1 MTDSKIVGDAMN
13 WTALLN
19 SGRLGHRPAK
29 QESGRNAFLRDHDKI
44 IFSGAF
50 RRLARKTQ
58 VHPLATNDHVHN
70 RMTHSLEVSCVGRTL
85 GIRVGE
91 ALHARGLLPK
101 GIEDTD
107 LGDIVQSACLA
118 HDIGNPPFGHTG
130 ERAIRA
136 WFEEQG
142 QSLLQ
147 GFDAN
152 QRADLEWFEGN
163 AQGFRILTKSEYHQY
178 DDGMRLTYATLATFL
193 KYPWLSGVARA
204 GKTPR
209 PDKYST
215 FSAERDALFEV
226 GTATGLL
233 REGDGALS
241 SCQFARHPLAYLVE
255 AADDFC
261 YCVIDLEDGLEMD
274 LLRWDEVQALLAPAL
289 PRSAEVKH
297 LLQSNLRPG
306 RKAALLRG
314 QVIEF
319 LIDAGVRAFMQY
331 HDVLLRGTLHAETG
345 CADLISLCDK
355 PARELVEGAKQLAKT
370 RVFEHPRK
378 VELEIGAF
386 QVIGTLLDH
395 LVEAALSLAT
405 ENSRSFRHQR
415 LIHLIGEHTFPP
427 QLFASGN
434 SGARNSDWD
443 ETERRYQCIMRA
455 VDFLAGM
462 TDNYATYLAK
472 QFNGLAES
480 RY

>member
-1 MTDSKIVGDAMN
+1 MDGVVMDWA
-13 WTALLN
+13 ALLN
-19 SGRLGHRPAK
+19 SKRLGQRPAK

-91 ALHARGLLPK
+91 ALHARGLLPP

-136 WFEEQG
+136 WFQERG
-142 QSLLQ
+142 DKFLH
-147 GFDAN
+147 GFN
-152 QRADLEWFEGN
+152 EHQRADLEWFEGN

-193 KYPWLSGVARA
+193 KYPWLSGIARA
-204 GKTPR
+204 GKTAR
-209 PDKYST
+209 NDKYSA
-215 FSAERDALFEV
+215 FAAERDALLEV
-226 GTATGLL
+226 CNATGM
-233 REGDGALS
+233 RQRDDNHFS
-241 SCQFARHPLAYLVE
+241 RHPLAYLVE

-261 YCVIDLEDGLEMD
+261 YGVIDLEDGLEMD
-274 LLRWDEVQALLAPAL
+274 LLRWDEVHALLAPAL
-289 PRSAEVKH
+289 PRNAETR
-297 LLQSNLRPG
+297 LLLRSDLRPG

-319 LIDAGVRAFMQY
+319 LIDAGVRAFMDN
-331 HDVLLRGTLHAETG
+331 HDALLRGDLPG
-345 CADLISLCDK
+345 DLISLCDK

-395 LVEAALSLAT
+395 IIESALALASGELT
-405 ENSRSFRHQR
+405 NFRHQR
-415 LIHLIGEHTFPP
+415 LIHLIGERSFPP
-427 QLFASGN
+427 ELFELSLPKGTPPW
-434 SGARNSDWD
+434 S

>member
-1 MTDSKIVGDAMN
+1 MPNAMD
-13 WTALLN
+13 WSALLN
-19 SGRLGHRPAK
+19 GNRLGHRPAK
-29 QESGRNAFLRDHDKI
+29 QESGRNAFLRDHDKV

-91 ALHARGLLPK
+91 ALHARGLLPT

-107 LGDIVQSACLA
+107 LGDIVQAACLA

-136 WFEEQG
+136 WFLESG
-142 QSLLQ
+142 QRFLT
-147 GFDAN
+147 GFN
-152 QRADLEWFEGN
+152 TSQRADLEWFEGN

-178 DDGMRLTYATLATFL
+178 EDGMRLTYATLATFM
-193 KYPWLSGVARA
+193 KYPWLSGVARS
-204 GKTPR
+204 GVTPR
-209 PDKYST
+209 PDKYSA
-215 FSAERDALFEV
+215 FSAERAALIEV
-226 GTATGLL
+226 GEAAGLL
-233 REGDGALS
+233 RLGDD
-241 SCQFARHPLAYLVE
+241 QFCRHPLAYLVE

-274 LLRWDEVQALLAPAL
+274 LLRWEEVQALLAPAL
-289 PRSAEVKH
+289 HGADSHH
-297 LLQSNLRPG
+297 LLHSDLRPG

-319 LIDAGVRAFMQY
+319 LIDAGVRAFMQH
-331 HDVLLRGTLHAETG
+331 HDALLRGELTT
-345 CADLISLCDK
+345 DLISLCDA
-355 PARELVEGAKQLAKT
+355 PARELVEGAKLLAKT

-395 LVEAALSLAT
+395 LIEAALSLAS
-405 ENSRSFRHQR
+405 NDVASFRHQR

-427 QLFASGN
+427 QLF
-434 SGARNSDWD
+434 SDPKHGWSD
-443 ETERRYQCIMRA
+443 IERRYQCIMRA

>member
-1 MTDSKIVGDAMN
+1 MN
-13 WTALLN
+13 WRDLLN
-19 SGRLGHRPAK
+19 SNRLGHRPAK
-29 QESGRNAFLRDHDKI
+29 NESGRNAFLRDHDKI

-91 ALHARGLLPK
+91 VLHAQKLLPK
-101 GIEDTD
+101 GVDDTD

-136 WFEEQG
+136 WFREQG
-142 QSLLQ
+142 QAFLAD
-147 GFDAN
+147 FDAH

-193 KYPWLSGVARA
+193 KYPWLSGIARSGA
-204 GKTPR
+204 ASR
-209 PDKYST
+209 NDKYSA
-215 FSAERDALFEV
+215 FSAEQCALHEV
-226 GTATGLL
+226 CEATGL
-233 REGDGALS
+233 RRIDDTH
-241 SCQFARHPLAYLVE
+241 FARHPLAYLVE

-261 YCVIDLEDGLEMD
+261 YGVIDLEDGLEMD
-274 LLRWDEVQALLAPAL
+274 LLHWNEVEQLLAPAL
-289 PRSAEVKH
+289 PRNKEVRH
-297 LLQSNLRPG
+297 LLKSNLRPG

-319 LIDAGVRAFMQY
+319 LIDAGVRAFAEH
-331 HDVLLRGTLHAETG
+331 HDALLRGDFFSEGKA
-345 CADLISLCDK
+345 ADLISACNK

-395 LVEAALSLAT
+395 LVEAALALADGDT
-405 ENSRSFRHQR
+405 SHFRDQR

-427 QLFASGN
+427 ELLST
-434 SGARNSDWD
+434 SKEKWSP
-443 ETERRYQCIMRA
+443 TERRYQCIMRA